1 MISSETS
8 IGSARYEGDTW
19 DLASSVGI
27 TATMVAA
34 ARAMAN
40 RAENPLIN
48 DPFAEPL
55 VRAVGVDLLTRLAS
69 GELDPA
75 ELNDVGNV
83 QDGATGSA
91 GAMSRM
97 ADNMAVRTKFFDE
110 FFLGAAKAGVKQA
123 VILASGLDSRA
134 YRLQWPSGTVVYEI
148 DQPQVIEFKTRTL
161 SELGASPTAD
171 RRVVAIDLR
180 DDWPTALRTAGF
192 DPKQPT
198 AWSAEGLLGYLPPEA
213 QDRLLDTITELSAPG
228 SRLATESARNPE
240 PGDEDKMIE
249 RMRSISARWR
259 AHGFELDMTGL
270 FYSGDR
276 NEAATYLAQHGWQLT
291 TSSVQDL
298 FATNGLPP
306 FEDDDVRMGELQYV
320 SGTLDKK

>member
-1 MISSETS
+1 MTS
-8 IGSARYEGDTW
+8 TRYEGDTW
-19 DLASSVGI
+19 DLASSVGA

-34 ARAMAN
+34 ARAVAS
-40 RAENPLIN
+40 RADRRLIN

-55 VRAVGVDLLTRLAS
+55 VRAVGVDLLARLAS
-69 GELDPA
+69 GELDA
-75 ELNDVGNV
+75 NEINDLNDAADV

-110 FFLGAAKAGVKQA
+110 FFLDATNAGIKQV

-134 YRLQWPSGTVVYEI
+134 YRLAWPAHTVVYEV

-161 SELGASPTAD
+161 AELGAAPTAD
-171 RRVVAIDLR
+171 RRVVAVDLR

-192 DPKQPT
+192 DPAQPT

-228 SRLATESARNPE
+228 SRFATESAPNPQ
-240 PGDEDKMIE
+240 PGDEDKMRE
-249 RMRSISARWR
+249 RMQRISERWR
-259 AHGFELDMTGL
+259 AHGFDLDMAGL
-270 FYSGDR
+270 VYFGER
-276 NEAATYLAQHGWQLT
+276 NEAAPYLTDRGWALKGI
-291 TSSVQDL
+291 SIRDL
-298 FATNGLPP
+298 FADNGLPP
-306 FEDDDVRMGELQYV
+306 LEDDDMRMGDMLYVKGHLQ
-320 SGTLDKK
+320 